1 MMNRNHANATKYIGK
16 QLLKM
21 ALLLIVASILSFL
34 LVNNS
39 PIDPVRAYV
48 GADIM
53 LVGPEQQEQIAQH
66 WGLDQP
72 PAQRLWRWG
81 SSVIRGELG
90 TSVIFRQPVSQ
101 VIRERFAA
109 SLALMGVAWVLSGL
123 LGFGLGILAAAKKD
137 SWLDSAIKVYCLTL
151 ASTPTFWIGLLLLM
165 VFAVGLGW
173 FPIGLGVP
181 AGMPGH
187 ETTLLH
193 RLHHL
198 LLPAT
203 ALGLL
208 GVAHVALHTRQKLI
222 EVMSSDYVLMARARG
237 MSEGEIL
244 WKHGLRNVALPAVT
258 LQFAGLS
265 ELFGGS
271 VLAEQ
276 VFSYPGLGQATVQAG
291 LRGDVPL
298 LLGIVIFSSLFVF
311 TGNLVADIIYRLV
324 DPRIRH
330 GREGL

>member
-1 MMNRNHANATKYIGK
+1 MGSKTLLEFIARHI
-16 QLLKM
+16 LKM
-21 ALLLIVASILSFL
+21 LLLLVAVCVLSFA
-34 LVNNS
+34 LVSNS
-39 PIDPVRAYV
+39 PVDPVRAYV
-48 GADIM
+48 GADMM
-53 LVGPEQQEQIAQH
+53 LVGPEQQEQIARY

-72 PAQRLWRWG
+72 PLERLVRWG
-81 SSVIRGELG
+81 SAMVQGDLG
-90 TSVIFRQPVSQ
+90 TSMIFRQPVMD

-109 SLALMGVAWVLSGL
+109 SLALMGVAWVLSGVF
-123 LGFGLGILAAAKKD
+123 GFALGIWAGMKQGT
-137 SWLDSAIKVYCLTL
+137 WLDGAIKVYCFTL
-151 ASTPTFWIGLLLLM
+151 ASTPTFWLGLVLLM
-165 VFAVGLGW
+165 VFGVWLGW
-173 FPIGLGVP
+173 FPVGLGVP
-181 AGMPGH
+181 AGVLS
-187 ETTLLH
+187 EDTTLLH

-198 LLPAT
+198 ILPAI
-203 ALGLL
+203 ALSVL
-208 GVAHVALHTRQKLI
+208 GVANVALHTRQKLI
-222 EVMSSDYVLMARARG
+222 EVRASEYVLMARARG

-311 TGNLVADIIYRLV
+311 TGNLVADIIYRMV

-330 GREGL
+330 GREAL